1 MGIGALEGIEGVIHD
16 SLCKE
21 ASMEVHENRFFDMI
35 KNTVH
40 KGSREIVVGWI
51 GQALGQ
57 RKLADFAV

>member
-1 MGIGALEGIEGVIHD
+1 MRT
-16 SLCKE
+16 
-21 ASMEVHENRFFDMI
+21 RFFDMI
-35 KNTVH
+35 KNTAH